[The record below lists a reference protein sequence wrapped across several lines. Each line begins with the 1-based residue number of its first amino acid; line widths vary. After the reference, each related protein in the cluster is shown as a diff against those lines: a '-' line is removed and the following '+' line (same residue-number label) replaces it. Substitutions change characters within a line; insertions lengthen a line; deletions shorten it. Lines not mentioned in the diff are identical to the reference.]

1 MTTGTVAYGHATS
14 KPVELTCRYQLEIGE
29 SFERWRLIRT
39 WHHTSCIVVPISPI
53 TELNVWSLF
62 SYNTIDLDY
71 NNAISASTDIQVVWG
86 CFASLGRVK
95 IVLQPCNH
103 DPATGEEVAKQREFN
118 PRGTRQ
124 IHPMPDD
131 GISAEAYLLSDPR
144 TIQRSA
150 KSDPASTFE
159 LLIELSLNEHGLWSN
174 FSTLRS

>member
-29 SFERWRLIRT
+29 SFEGGGSSGLGITPRASWFRYPTSPSFTFGLFFLTTRST
-39 WHHTSCIVVPISPI
+39 WTPIIMRYLPRHPGG
-53 TELNVWSLF
+53 L
-62 SYNTIDLDY
+62 
-71 NNAISASTDIQVVWG
+71 G
-86 CFASLGRVK
+86 MFASLGRVQ

-118 PRGTRQ
+118 PRRTRQ

-144 TIQRSA
+144 TIQR
-150 KSDPASTFE
+150 
-159 LLIELSLNEHGLWSN
+159 
-174 FSTLRS
+174 

>member
-39 WHHTSCIVVPISPI
+39 WHHTSCIVVPISLI
-53 TELNVWSLF
+53 TELHVWPLF
-62 SYNTIDLDY
+62 SYNTIDLGK
-71 NNAISASTDIQVVWG
+71 NNAISTSTFRWSGDVLPLWDE
-86 CFASLGRVK
+86 LK

-103 DPATGEEVAKQREFN
+103 HPATGEEVAKQREFN

-131 GISAEAYLLSDPR
+131 GIAAEAYLNLPNDSAISDERSSVDLR
-144 TIQRSA
+144 TSHRA
-150 KSDPASTFE
+150 E
-159 LLIELSLNEHGLWSN
+159 LERAWTLIEFLNL
-174 FSTLRS
+174 